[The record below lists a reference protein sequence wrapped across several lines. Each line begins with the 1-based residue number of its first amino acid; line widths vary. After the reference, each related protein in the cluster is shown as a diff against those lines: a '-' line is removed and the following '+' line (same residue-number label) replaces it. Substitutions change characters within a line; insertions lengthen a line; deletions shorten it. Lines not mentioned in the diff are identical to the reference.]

1 MLGLRDKKEMVKRP
15 EDEPKFNKN
24 NKVDRTIVRIV
35 VISLVVVLVLLAGAI
50 SLYYLLRA

>member
-15 EDEPKFNKN
+15 EGEPKFNKN